1 MATTE
6 QRVFMALDSETLE
19 IIKKLAKKN
28 KTSISKI
35 CAKFVTKQLE
45 KDEDA
50 YWMKIINEEK
60 TKGIKTIDHD
70 ELWQRLDELDN
81 V

>member
-19 IIKKLAKKN
+19 TIKKLAKKS

-45 KDEDA
+45 EDEDA
-50 YWMKIINEEK
+50 YWMKIIEKRKNEK
-60 TKGIKTIDHD
+60 TISHEKMLSMLNDLPD
-70 ELWQRLDELDN
+70 
-81 V
+81 